1 MAANITVCGLTN
13 IEGFNPNGVYTITG
27 QQNGR
32 DAWDLTLPS
41 DPVLGART
49 FVVEYYDDGV
59 TKEWHLTDV
68 QSNYGA
74 WHAIGLDAVSPWLAE
89 WNDNGYGY
97 GTAVVTEGG
106 AGCVADPYAPWGG
119 FNNYKRLKYLEYV

>member
-1 MAANITVCGLTN
+1 MAANITVCGLAS

-32 DAWDLTLPS
+32 DAWDLVLS

-49 FVVEYYDDGV
+49 FVVEYYDDGLL
-59 TKEWHLTDV
+59 TEWHLTDV

-74 WHAIGLDAVSPWLAE
+74 WYAIGLDALSPWESE
-89 WNDNGYGY
+89 WNNNGLPYGIP
-97 GTAVVTEGG
+97 VVTEGD
-106 AGCVADPYAPWGG
+106 AGCAADPYAPWGG
-119 FNNYKRLKYLEYV
+119 LQNWLRLRLLEYV